1 MIFLIDLLFAKTVL
15 FEKPKDTVKVDKIK
29 KTRPVYQGNLPNYH
43 RNGRQK
49 VEFMALTSDKE
60 ELISHLFKDGSTYN
74 IKLISDVY
82 AYRDKE
88 TPIIATYKRGQSL
101 ITLEGTARLNPDSKT
116 ANIIFDKFFVNN
128 IEYNF
133 LAKGYTAELA
143 GDVEAD
149 YESNEGLYFAA
160 DL

>member
-101 ITLEGTARLNPDSKT
+101 ITLDITVILAIIIEIYYCRILLSYTDYMHCVYISSPHGIRIRSRLISTKH
-116 ANIIFDKFFVNN
+116 
-128 IEYNF
+128 
-133 LAKGYTAELA
+133 
-143 GDVEAD
+143 
-149 YESNEGLYFAA
+149 S
-160 DL
+160 

>member
-74 IKLISDVY
+74 IKNQTILGDTKQQRKFCNLLHFWRKVQTVSSALI
-82 AYRDKE
+82 
-88 TPIIATYKRGQSL
+88 L
-101 ITLEGTARLNPDSKT
+101 
-116 ANIIFDKFFVNN
+116 
-128 IEYNF
+128 
-133 LAKGYTAELA
+133 
-143 GDVEAD
+143 
-149 YESNEGLYFAA
+149 
-160 DL
+160 